1 MRLLE
6 ALDYKPIPSFP
17 TTHTHTHPMQDICFP
32 LVEGVLNGY
41 NGTVFAY
48 GQTGCGKSYTMMGVD
63 DPPANR
69 GIIPRA
75 FDHIFDHV
83 AVSEGTRYLLT
94 ASYLEIYNEEVR
106 DLLGRDVK
114 KRLELHEHP
123 EKGVYVQDLSSHKV
137 TRLLRVS
144 LAGFSCGILSM
155 VCCTVKHYMA
165 GML

>member
-1 MRLLE
+1 
-6 ALDYKPIPSFP
+6 
-17 TTHTHTHPMQDICFP
+17 
-32 LVEGVLNGY
+32 
-41 NGTVFAY
+41 
-48 GQTGCGKSYTMMGVD
+48 MMGVE

-75 FDHIFDHV
+75 FDHIFDHI

-137 TRLLRVS
+137 CRVS
-144 LAGFSCGILSM
+144 LIVRKHLVVVAPVFESHYCVLSKTLF
-155 VCCTVKHYMA
+155 CCRCTMPRT
-165 GML
+165 

>member
-1 MRLLE
+1 
-6 ALDYKPIPSFP
+6 
-17 TTHTHTHPMQDICFP
+17 
-32 LVEGVLNGY
+32 
-41 NGTVFAY
+41 
-48 GQTGCGKSYTMMGVD
+48 MMGVD

>member
-1 MRLLE
+1 
-6 ALDYKPIPSFP
+6 
-17 TTHTHTHPMQDICFP
+17 
-32 LVEGVLNGY
+32 
-41 NGTVFAY
+41 
-48 GQTGCGKSYTMMGVD
+48 MMGVD

-83 AVSEGTRYLLT
+83 AVSVGTRYLLT

-144 LAGFSCGILSM
+144 LEGFSCGILSM
-155 VCCTVKHYMA
+155 ACCTVNHI
-165 GML
+165 

>member
-1 MRLLE
+1 
-6 ALDYKPIPSFP
+6 
-17 TTHTHTHPMQDICFP
+17 
-32 LVEGVLNGY
+32 
-41 NGTVFAY
+41 
-48 GQTGCGKSYTMMGVD
+48 MMGVE

-75 FDHIFDHV
+75 FDHIFDHI

-137 TRLLRVS
+137 CHVS
-144 LAGFSCGILSM
+144 LIVRKQCVVVPPVFE
-155 VCCTVKHYMA
+155 H
-165 GML
+165 